1 MPDLLFPTRF
11 VKSISETIIGD
22 KMMAG
27 DTIYSIHITYHRDY
41 FDWIDIQNN
50 LSKICHDSIL
60 FQICTTDK
68 TLKY

>member
-1 MPDLLFPTRF
+1 
-11 VKSISETIIGD
+11 
-22 KMMAG
+22 MMAG

-41 FDWIDIQNN
+41 FDWIDVQNN